1 MAQRKVNDSEDL
13 RHHADDDEMEAERR
27 GPARQVRSKTDQRHG
42 DTGGRGQK
50 SGLSSTLTCS
60 PHGCGPTAACRL
72 DSTH

>member
-13 RHHADDDEMEAERR
+13 RHYAGEEEMEAERR
-27 GPARQVRSKTDQRHG
+27 GLARQVRSKTDQRQG

-50 SGLSSTLTCS
+50 SGLSRTLTCS
-60 PHGCGPTAACRL
+60 PRGCGPTAACRL